1 MGIVCRLSP
10 LKKINQTCLI
20 CLTDQWKSSHSP
32 IDERGKFFLSEHP
45 LDIYKPGDSIRDL
58 FTPDRRRSR
67 NLSNRSLDKN
77 HLLARVFLANHAG
90 WRSPTTLETFHAEL
104 PGMSHPTDSEVG
116 TCSFR
121 FALLRLA
128 TWQQR
133 QQLQILPAFRAKFNR
148 SPLTNGGKGTQSFL
162 LGPKGSFSRAS
173 CQTSRL
179 YIYPSNV
186 PYFFPLNK
194 FSSQKFLKVFNE
206 DDFFWNKIYKSQRDF
221 EPEWRWPRCLHQW
234 PQGLELPMDFHVS
247 RNRIHWG
254 VLFFSLARY
263 PNTLEIKAKFWTLIV
278 EVDRRFGSGWLKK
291 LRWFFRWSML
301 RFQRWK
307 SI

>member
-1 MGIVCRLSP
+1 MKGESFFFQSILWIFINQVIQFVTYSPPIVGGHVTYPTGHLIRITCLREFSLLIMLVGGHQQPLEKGLIPWLEVTNNP
-10 LKKINQTCLI
+10 LK
-20 CLTDQWKSSHSP
+20 
-32 IDERGKFFLSEHP
+32 
-45 LDIYKPGDSIRDL
+45 
-58 FTPDRRRSR
+58 
-67 NLSNRSLDKN
+67 
-77 HLLARVFLANHAG
+77 RV
-90 WRSPTTLETFHAEL
+90 TFHAEL
-104 PGMSHPTDSEVG
+104 PGMFHPTDSEVG

-263 PNTLEIKAKFWTLIV
+263 PNTLEIKAKFW
-278 EVDRRFGSGWLKK
+278 
-291 LRWFFRWSML
+291 
-301 RFQRWK
+301 
-307 SI
+307 